1 MDKVVVLGASI
12 ATTLV
17 GWLLLVYIWSV
28 RRTAKR
34 HVLRSDEIGWLS
46 KHDEARH

>member
-1 MDKVVVLGASI
+1 MEQQVIILAASI

-28 RRTAKR
+28 RKTVRK
-34 HVLRSDEIGWLS
+34 HVLRHDQVDWLA
-46 KHDEARH
+46 KR

>member
-1 MDKVVVLGASI
+1 MEQQVVVLAASL

-28 RRTAKR
+28 RKSARK
-34 HVLRSDEIGWLS
+34 HVLRSNDNGWL
-46 KHDEARH
+46 KK

>member
-1 MDKVVVLGASI
+1 MDQVVVLGASI

-28 RRTAKR
+28 RKTARR
-34 HVLRSDEIGWLS
+34 HVLRSDEIGWLT
-46 KHDEARH
+46 RR

>member
-1 MDKVVVLGASI
+1 MEQQVVVLAASL

-28 RRTAKR
+28 RKSARK
-34 HVLRSDEIGWLS
+34 HVLRNNDGRP
-46 KHDEARH
+46 KK